1 MKRML
6 TNQRFIDLLGIVL
19 WCFVSLWWIGLLY
32 GGEVKSIKII
42 VDGLTGQEREAVQKV
57 IEVPQDLIKEGVV
70 DEEWLKRLERQ
81 GPQKIRQALE
91 PFGYYKPM

>member
-1 MKRML
+1 ML
-6 TNQRFIDLLGIVL
+6 TIQRFIDLLGIVL
-19 WCFVSLWWIGLLY
+19 WCFVSLWWIGLSY
-32 GGEVKSIKII
+32 AGEVKSIKII

-57 IEVPQDLIKEGVV
+57 LEVPEDLIKDGVV

-91 PFGYYKPM
+91 PFGYL